1 MNERPIGQ
9 WPVNEPVDLD
19 VLRDAEGPEVAS
31 YMKRQS
37 ELARFHITL
46 GSIRADL
53 EEQPSPACV
62 RIAARRWTDAI
73 IQLADETAR
82 QLRNTG

>member
-1 MNERPIGQ
+1 MNERTPGQ
-9 WPVNEPVDLD
+9 WPDSD
-19 VLRDAEGPEVAS
+19 DADESPEVTA
-31 YMKRQS
+31 YLRLQA
-37 ELARFHITL
+37 ERARHHMVL
-46 GSIRADL
+46 VSIRADL

>member
-1 MNERPIGQ
+1 MNERTPGQ
-9 WPVNEPVDLD
+9 WPDSD
-19 VLRDAEGPEVAS
+19 DADESPEVAS
-31 YMKRQS
+31 YLKRQS

-62 RIAARRWTDAI
+62 RIAARRWTDEI
-73 IQLADETAR
+73 IQTADEVVKH
-82 QLRNTG
+82 LRNTG